1 MERPDG
7 GSHTGGVPQAMER
20 ASANYG
26 TLFKSCMVTTLV
38 TLSNTLAAEPHYI
51 LESTHGGSR
60 MHPQSVNPEF

>member
-1 MERPDG
+1 
-7 GSHTGGVPQAMER
+7 MER